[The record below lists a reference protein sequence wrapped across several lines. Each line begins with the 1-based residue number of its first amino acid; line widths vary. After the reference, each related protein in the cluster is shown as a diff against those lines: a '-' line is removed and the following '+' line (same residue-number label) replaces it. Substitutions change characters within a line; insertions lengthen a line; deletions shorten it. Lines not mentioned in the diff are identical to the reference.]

1 MILENSALMK
11 MQQLSVE
18 CVVLVISAAIVL
30 NLQHQVQVPIQGLVL
45 KDIIALLAQ
54 GNQKSV
60 QGEPSLMCSYWR
72 MQTSARDA
80 QKVTIVESLDS
91 AMFLDHVTQDFS
103 VLKDQIFLI
112 HQMLQQQVGLVP
124 LDIFVRL
131 ELPIL

>member
-1 MILENSALMK
+1 MILENSAHMK
-11 MQQLSVE
+11 MQHLSVE

-60 QGEPSLMCSYWR
+60 QGEPSLMSSYWR
-72 MQTSARDA
+72 MQRSARDA

-91 AMFLDHVTQDFS
+91 AMFLDHVTPDFS

>member
-1 MILENSALMK
+1 MK

-18 CVVLVISAAIVL
+18 CVGLVISVAIVL

-72 MQTSARDA
+72 RQTSARDA
-80 QKVTIVESLDS
+80 RKVTIVESLDS
-91 AMFLDHVTQDFS
+91 AMFLDHVTPDFS

-112 HQMLQQQVGLVP
+112 HQMLQLQVGLVP

>member
-1 MILENSALMK
+1 MK

-72 MQTSARDA
+72 MQRSARDA

-91 AMFLDHVTQDFS
+91 AMFLDHVTPDFS
-103 VLKDQIFLI
+103 VLKDQVFLI